1 MNYDWRRMAKRT
13 YEQRARAEEARRTRA
28 RIIDS
33 GIRRLEQAPAEP
45 ISIERLAADAGVARS
60 TVYAIFGSRS
70 GLFDA
75 IARDLADRSGYEQLL
90 EAKHHADARDY
101 LRSGLRAASRMLAG
115 DRDVQR
121 ALRSMDQLDSEAVG
135 GAIERTEQERANA
148 MRRLSQRLDEQGVL
162 RRELSTADA
171 ERILWV
177 VTSFETFD
185 ALYTGRGMSLDATV
199 TLLIEMAERLLYAEP
214 YEG

>member
-1 MNYDWRRMAKRT
+1 MAKRT

-33 GIRRLEQAPAEP
+33 GIRRLEQAPVQP

-75 IARDLADRSGYEQLL
+75 IARDLADRSGYERLL

-101 LRSGLRAASRMLAG
+101 LRSGLRAASGMLAG

-121 ALRSMDQLDSEAVG
+121 ALRSMDQLDHEAVG

-162 RRELSTADA
+162 RQELSTADA

>member
-1 MNYDWRRMAKRT
+1 MNYDDGQMARRT
-13 YEQRARAEEARRTRA
+13 YQQRARAKEAQLTKA
-28 RIIDS
+28 RIIEA
-33 GIRRLEQAPAEP
+33 GIRRLERAPAEP

-60 TVYAIFGSRS
+60 TVYAVFGSRS

-75 IARDLADRSGYEQLL
+75 IARDLAERSGYERLL
-90 EAKHHADARDY
+90 EAKHHPDARDY
-101 LRSGLRAASRMLAG
+101 LRSGLRTASEMLAG

-121 ALRSMDQLDSEAVG
+121 ALRSMDQLDREAVG
-135 GAIERTEQERANA
+135 GAIERTEQERASA
-148 MRRLSQRLDEQGVL
+148 MRRLARRLDEQGVL
-162 RRELSTADA
+162 RDDLSIEDA

-177 VTSFETFD
+177 LTSFESFD
-185 ALYTGRGMSLDATV
+185 ALFTGRGMSLDATT

>member
-1 MNYDWRRMAKRT
+1 MNYDGGGMAKRT

-75 IARDLADRSGYEQLL
+75 IARDLADRSGPAMPMHSPRLVRPSVAGRFYSRRGEPVEGIRRAICTHGAGPAIGTLCSG
-90 EAKHHADARDY
+90 RCIW
-101 LRSGLRAASRMLAG
+101 LRSVAES
-115 DRDVQR
+115 
-121 ALRSMDQLDSEAVG
+121 
-135 GAIERTEQERANA
+135 
-148 MRRLSQRLDEQGVL
+148 RRLL
-162 RRELSTADA
+162 
-171 ERILWV
+171 
-177 VTSFETFD
+177 
-185 ALYTGRGMSLDATV
+185 
-199 TLLIEMAERLLYAEP
+199 
-214 YEG
+214 